1 MSHRV
6 VITGIGMISPLGL
19 DTAATWKALLAGTS
33 VEGIAHNVGFL
44 ARVVEH
50 PAFRAGEVFT
60 GFIDA
65 WKADLL
71 G

>member
-33 VEGIAHNVGFL
+33 GVAPI
-44 ARVVEH
+44 
-50 PAFRAGEVFT
+50 T
-60 GFIDA
+60 GFDTTGYDTTIGA
-65 WKADLL
+65 EVK